1 MINGQFIKIRKQ
13 LQISM
18 HQTVQPQNKSE
29 IEKKKGTII
38 INDKCR
44 EQKIL
49 EFFSQKAIYQKTQK
63 LNTDLNEP
71 VNYFNLE

>member
-1 MINGQFIKIRKQ
+1 MIKGQFIKIRKQ

-18 HQTVQPQNKSE
+18 HQTGQPQNKSE
-29 IEKKKGTII
+29 IEKKGTII